1 MLPLMSKGRVL
12 VLDDDASIQRLV
24 STLLKRDGYRVTVVN
39 SGRAAIEELKKKPFD
54 VMLLDIMMPHEGG
67 MTVMKH
73 LKEHASGELKR
84 VILLTATPA
93 AVLKTVEKDVFA
105 IVRKPFVAEE
115 LLETVRRANG

>member
-1 MLPLMSKGRVL
+1 MFPLMSKGRVL

-24 STLLKRDGYRVTVVN
+24 STLLKRAGYRVTVVS
-39 SGRAAIEELKKKPFD
+39 SGRAAIEALKKKPFD

-73 LKEHASGELKR
+73 LKEHAAAELKR
-84 VILLTATPA
+84 VIVLTATPA

-115 LLETVRRANG
+115 LMDTVRRVNA